1 LDETLDTRKPEFV
14 VESAAV
20 ADITDDVR
28 VLHRLGYAQELRRG
42 MNVFSN
48 FAISFSIICILAG
61 GITSFQ
67 LGFGA
72 VGGAAIG
79 IGWPL
84 AAGFAMIVAA
94 SMAQIASAYPTAGGL
109 YHWASILGGRGWGWV
124 TAWLNLVGL
133 IFVVASVNVGVWQL
147 ALNLLG
153 PLVGIDPSKFGVPA
167 QIVAVL
173 LITATQAVFNH
184 VGIKVTSRLTD
195 FSGYLIFAVAALLT
209 IALLANAH
217 SLDFGRLFAFSNFT
231 GSNFPGDAANVV
243 WPVKVSTLLAF
254 GLSLLLPAYTITGFD
269 ASAHTSEET
278 VHAQSAV
285 PKGMLNAVFW
295 SGLCGYVMVCAF
307 VLAMPNVIDGAKQGA
322 NVFTWIMA
330 GSPMPATLKNFLLVG
345 IVLANYL
352 CGLAGLTS
360 TSRMVFAFS
369 RDGGLPASHF
379 LRHVSHKYR
388 TPAHAVW
395 IAALLAF
402 AVTLYTPAFTTLAA
416 GCAVFL
422 YLSYASPVIAG
433 LFAEGRSWT
442 DFGPFRLGTWSK
454 PFAVVTG
461 IGAIGLLIA
470 GIQPPND
477 GLVTYCIGFAVA
489 LAIGWFA
496 IARKRFPGPPV
507 GKRIEQ
513 IQAELVAEERAMLVP
528 E

>member
-1 LDETLDTRKPEFV
+1 VTTGTD
-14 VESAAV
+14 A
-20 ADITDDVR
+20 ADISDDVR
-28 VLHRLGYAQELRRG
+28 VLHSMGYAQELRRG
-42 MNVFSN
+42 MSVFSN

-67 LGFGA
+67 LGFAA

-79 IGWPL
+79 FGWPL
-84 AAGFAMIVAA
+84 AAAFALIVAA

-153 PLVGIDPSKFGVPA
+153 PLVGLDPSKFGVPA
-167 QIVAVL
+167 QIVAVI
-173 LITATQAVFNH
+173 LITATQALFNH
-184 VGIKVTSRLTD
+184 IGIKVTSRLTD
-195 FSGYLIFAVAALLT
+195 FSGYLIFAVAAVLT
-209 IALLANAH
+209 VALLATAH
-217 SLDFGRLFAFSNFT
+217 SIDIGRLFTFSNFT
-231 GSNFPGDAANVV
+231 GSNFPGDPANVV
-243 WPVKVSTLLAF
+243 WPGKVSTLVAF
-254 GLSLLLPAYTITGFD
+254 GLALLLPAYTITGFD

-278 VHAQSAV
+278 VNAQHSV

-295 SGLCGYVMVCAF
+295 SALFGFIMVAAF
-307 VLAMPNVIDGAKQGA
+307 VLAMPSVPEGAKQGA
-322 NVFTWIMA
+322 NVFTWLM
-330 GSPMPATLKNFLLVG
+330 SQSTMPAALKDVLFVG
-345 IVLANYL
+345 IVIANYL

-369 RDGGLPASHF
+369 RDGGLPASHY
-379 LRHVSHKYR
+379 LRKVSHRFR

-395 IAALLAF
+395 VSAVLAVL
-402 AVTLYTPAFTTLAA
+402 VTLYTPAFATLAA

-433 LFAEGRSWT
+433 LFAEGKSWT
-442 DFGPFRLGTWSK
+442 KFGPFTLGTWSK
-454 PFAVVTG
+454 PFAAITG
-461 IGAIGLLIA
+461 IGALGLLLL

-477 GLVTYCIGFAVA
+477 GLVTYCIGFAA
-489 LAIGWFA
+489 LLAIGWFA
-496 IARKRFPGPPV
+496 IARKRFPGPPI
-507 GKRIEQ
+507 GNRIQQ
-513 IQAELVAEERAMLVP
+513 IQAELVAEERAILAP